1 MARITVEDC
10 LKKVNNRFALALL
23 AAKRAKQILDG
34 APNVVDT
41 KGNKA
46 IVSSLR
52 EIAAGKVRYMTPEEV
67 AAQAAELAKRRE
79 EQALQAEA
87 ARNAAVVAQHAEINQ
102 IFETETNL
110 LNVNTGSSSM
120 NGDAE
125 H

>member
-34 APNVVDT
+34 APHVVDT
-41 KGNKA
+41 KGNKP
-46 IVSSLR
+46 IVSALR
-52 EIAAGKVRYMTPEEV
+52 EVAAGKVRYMTAEEIT
-67 AAQAAELAKRRE
+67 AQAAELARKRQ

-87 ARNAAVVAQHAEINQ
+87 ARNAASAAQHAEMNQ
-102 IFETETNL
+102 IFETETTL
-110 LNVNTGSSSM
+110 LNANPEASM
-120 NGDAE
+120 NGDSK

>member
-10 LKKVNNRFALALL
+10 LKKVNNRFALAII

-34 APNVVDT
+34 APHVIDT

-46 IVSSLR
+46 IVSALR
-52 EIAAGKVRYMTPEEV
+52 EVAAGKVRYMTPEEIT
-67 AAQAAELAKRRE
+67 AQAAELARRRQ

-87 ARNAAVVAQHAEINQ
+87 ARNAAAVAQHAEMNQ
-102 IFETETNL
+102 NFETETTL
-110 LNVNTGSSSM
+110 LNANAEASL
-120 NGDAE
+120 NGDAK